1 MDTPLEGF
9 HHLRKDEAAASPP
22 ASRHISLSPAG
33 DFDQSDTL
41 LTDAEM
47 ASELSVV
54 TRALRKPS
62 NASYCCKDFS
72 GYLVFIPKDTI
83 GSFVDTTSTFGS
95 KSPPTPGGG
104 TSSCVSSRRPSAD
117 VSLGGDKS
125 RRWSERTREGAHL
138 FSNGDRGNAEK
149 AGVVFQSGEAPFAM
163 ENYIPCL
170 FYRWPSSTKLLIH
183 VHSFDEDLGAVAS
196 MLKAL
201 HRRLRLNVLAMEF
214 PGYGIMSSQDSFV
227 PSPSEHM
234 QEQADRGSSY
244 SLLSAF
250 LSTTDMDPSGAAP
263 DETGHRKACRESV
276 ASQVSGAP
284 GGGDKSLATEE
295 SQLVRGHESHE
306 DKPPP
311 SPAGTLEESEKGKL
325 LANLRFLLSFVL
337 DTLRVPPQNVFFSAN
352 KLAAGPVIE
361 LCSFADLLFN
371 GTNSFGGLILIEPLL
386 VPDLGGR
393 SGDHSSDRS
402 HQSAR
407 LSLPVKLS
415 LGSGKGDE
423 ERGPPP
429 FVAESFTLSAQTEAS
444 SGMPSPAA
452 SSVASGPAPSP
463 AARGT
468 GCVKESGA
476 STAADTS
483 SSQQEP
489 PEGVGGR
496 RKRGD
501 SPTRGSDGF
510 SQVCR
515 TQLPEQGE
523 DSRSLRRASCSDSI
537 MSTLSHKAGRL
548 ARTEGGRTG
557 VGAPSV
563 CSSDAEAAQTQ
574 KNAGENSGGEV
585 AALSMGSGDRLGA
598 SRTEQTA
605 SGIRKSSHKLPS
617 RRPVGHVH
625 SPFDP
630 DVRLKSGT
638 ASTASFSQCE
648 SCSDSSPVLDGSCKS
663 DSRSV
668 SFEKQKVEN
677 RSLANI
683 DTCCSLSTE
692 PRVQSDIQ
700 NETSLPRTW
709 ESQYGALINRDQNV
723 SENQPCNI
731 SLGFAES
738 RNDRGTTEE
747 HEIPRHSVIGDSA
760 VSKGP
765 TMLTNKQLRR
775 GDQAPLK
782 GKDGAVPA
790 HEIPATGSNDKQTGH
805 PASVYRGR
813 QPATGS
819 NTSSLRPLVGEDIVT
834 NAESG
839 VVASHGPNSDSHVSS
854 EDTLTDSETD
864 RSQDEKEQD
873 DETFLS
879 LVRRSID
886 SSWVAPSDRLGER
899 GQDMPFFSQLK
910 QFLSSSFAGDVTE
923 PEEGG
928 RVAAIAQ
935 AAREGSK
942 RLRLARD
949 KKRVQGLPAAFGMKK
964 AAAHIREV
972 SCPLLFMR
980 RELSLH
986 IKPRRTRRRDA
997 DMSDAS
1003 FVLASEEEVSAS
1015 DTVFTDVTSQSRS
1028 ETEEGERVFSK
1039 DISSVDSD
1047 SSLDSTAEEVADQP
1061 LNSGN
1066 QVILAHVFGG
1076 EPLTHKTQ
1084 QTDDL
1089 RRQTMMENLMF
1100 ARQTEKHQENR
1111 ERLRQRREER
1121 KQEREARRKT
1131 RERAAAYVESLSA
1144 RDRKAL
1150 KQEEAS
1156 GDRVIKLLSDWA
1168 RSADKETA
1176 VFSFYDTS
1184 FYKALNRFINEPPS
1198 QNSRRGQV
1206 ARNTGRSSLTP
1217 EAAAEL
1223 FAKRAQQHLEER
1235 RRGSGGHR
1243 GSSGQRPELL
1253 EGICIP
1259 LRMFEVPPAY
1269 RQGDDMRKNSHDST
1283 DSAQGDSWIY
1293 KAISTYTSYFD
1304 LLGSNSGRE

>member
-1 MDTPLEGF
+1 MDTPPEGI
-9 HHLRKDEAAASPP
+9 HHLRKDEAAASPSS
-22 ASRHISLSPAG
+22 SRHISLSSAS

-41 LTDAEM
+41 LTDAEL

-62 NASYCCKDFS
+62 NGSYCCKDFS

-83 GSFVDTTSTFGS
+83 GSFVDTSSTFGS
-95 KSPPTPGGG
+95 KSPSTPGGG
-104 TSSCVSSRRPSAD
+104 PSSCFSSRRPSAD

-138 FSNGDRGNAEK
+138 FSSGDRGNVEK
-149 AGVVFQSGEAPFAM
+149 AGVVFQPGEALFSM
-163 ENYIPCL
+163 ESYIPCL

-234 QEQADRGSSY
+234 KEQADRGNSF

-250 LSTTDMDPSGAAP
+250 LSTSDMDPSGAAP
-263 DETGHRKACRESV
+263 DEAGHRKVCRESL
-276 ASQVSGAP
+276 ASQVFGAP
-284 GGGDKSLATEE
+284 GGGDKRLATEE
-295 SQLVRGHESHE
+295 AQLVRGYESHE

-393 SGDHSSDRS
+393 SGGNSIDRS
-402 HQSAR
+402 LQSTR

-415 LGSGKGDE
+415 LGSDKGDK

-429 FVAESFTLSAQTEAS
+429 FVAESFTLSAQTETS

-452 SSVASGPAPSP
+452 SSVASGPAPLP
-463 AARGT
+463 ATRGK
-468 GCVKESGA
+468 GYVKETGA
-476 STAADTS
+476 TTAADTS
-483 SSQQEP
+483 SSQREQ
-489 PEGVGGR
+489 PEGVDGR
-496 RKRGD
+496 RQRGK

-510 SQVCR
+510 SQVRR
-515 TQLPEQGE
+515 TQFPEQEE
-523 DSRSLRRASCSDSI
+523 DSRSLRRASCSDSS

-548 ARTEGGRTG
+548 ARAEGGRTCA
-557 VGAPSV
+557 GAPSV
-563 CSSDAEAAQTQ
+563 CSSDVEAAQTH
-574 KNAGENSGGEV
+574 KNAGENCGDEV
-585 AALSMGSGDRLGA
+585 VALIIGSGDRLGA
-598 SRTEQTA
+598 PRTEQTA
-605 SGIRKSSHKLPS
+605 SGIRKSGHKLQS
-617 RRPVGHVH
+617 GRPVEHVH

-638 ASTASFSQCE
+638 ASTASFSQCD
-648 SCSDSSPVLDGSCKS
+648 SCSESTPVLDGGCKS

-668 SFEKQKVEN
+668 SFEKQKVEK
-677 RSLANI
+677 RSSANI
-683 DTCCSLSTE
+683 DTYCPLSTE
-692 PRVQSDIQ
+692 PRMQSDVQ
-700 NETSLPRTW
+700 NESSLPRTW
-709 ESQYGALINRDQNV
+709 ESQYDALINKDQNA
-723 SENQPCNI
+723 SENQRCNI
-731 SLGFAES
+731 SLRFGES
-738 RNDRGTTEE
+738 RNDRRTTEE
-747 HEIPRHSVIGDSA
+747 HEVSRHSVRGDSA

-765 TMLTNKQLRR
+765 TMLTNEQLGS
-775 GDQAPLK
+775 GDQAPPK

-790 HEIPATGSNDKQTGH
+790 HEMPATGSNDHKAGH
-805 PASVYRGR
+805 PAAVYRGR

-819 NTSSLRPLVGEDIVT
+819 STSSQRSFVGEDIVT
-834 NAESG
+834 DAESD
-839 VVASHGPNSDSHVSS
+839 VTASHRPNSDSHVSS

-864 RSQDEKEQD
+864 ISQDEKEQD
-873 DETFLS
+873 DETFIS
-879 LVRRSID
+879 LVRSIGN
-886 SSWVAPSDRLGER
+886 SWVAPSDSLGDR
-899 GQDMPFFSQLK
+899 GQDVPFFSQVK

-942 RLRLARD
+942 RLRLERD
-949 KKRVQGLPAAFGMKK
+949 KKRAQGLPAAFGMKK

-986 IKPRRTRRRDA
+986 IKPSRTRRREA

-1003 FVLASEEEVSAS
+1003 FVLASEGEVSTP
-1015 DTVFTDVTSQSRS
+1015 DTAFTDVTSQSRS
-1028 ETEEGERVFSK
+1028 ETEEDEYVFSK

-1047 SSLDSTAEEVADQP
+1047 SSLDSTAEEVSGQP
-1061 LNSGN
+1061 LNSGT
-1066 QVILAHVFGG
+1066 QVMPTHVFGG
-1076 EPLTHKTQ
+1076 EHLSHKMQ
-1084 QTDDL
+1084 QTDGL
-1089 RRQTMMENLMF
+1089 RGQTMMENLLS
-1100 ARQTEKHQENR
+1100 ARQTQKHQENR

-1156 GDRVIKLLSDWA
+1156 GERVIKLLSDWA

-1184 FYKALNRFINEPPS
+1184 FYKALSRFINEPPR

-1206 ARNTGRSSLTP
+1206 SMNTRRSSLTH
-1217 EAAAEL
+1217 ESAAEL
-1223 FAKRAQQHLEER
+1223 FAKRAQQHLTER

-1243 GSSGQRPELL
+1243 GSSGQRPDML

-1269 RQGDDMRKNSHDST
+1269 RQRDDVRKNSHDST